1 MAGNIGT
8 MYGLMDRYKRV
19 WASLISLKKK
29 CEYHNA
35 LVWSKGRWSMH
46 LFHFTKQLRTS
57 LDGAQ
62 ARMLR
67 RIAKIPAPFISRIS
81 HTRVRKRCK
90 VLPFSSQVLKS
101 QLRWLGH
108 ILRRPEDD
116 PLRLVCF
123 EPGTELRPRLTGTS
137 WKKRVG
143 RPRSDWGQVLISILC
158 KFTHKTRSEL
168 LQVGAEFVKD
178 KITCARSA
186 ERTEAPRS

>member
-1 MAGNIGT
+1 

-19 WASLISLKKK
+19 WASPISLKNK
-29 CEYHNA
+29 CEYRNA

-46 LFHFTKQLRTS
+46 LFHFTKQLRAS

-67 RIAKIPAPFISRIS
+67 RIVKIPAPFISRIS

-90 VLPFSSQVLKS
+90 LLPCSSQVLKS

-116 PLRLVCF
+116 PLSLVCF

-143 RPRSDWGQVLISILC
+143 TPRSDGD
-158 KFTHKTRSEL
+158 RY
-168 LQVGAEFVKD
+168 
-178 KITCARSA
+178 
-186 ERTEAPRS
+186 